1 MLQESLICKFVYNIC
16 SYLGRIWPDSFIAL
30 IFRKAGAFFKAL
42 FSGSFIAGIV
52 AREGIVNRTYEGSL
66 LFRLVDG
73 LLNLPQRL
81 LHPLYKKTEIVFG
94 ESLLFKILLFILD
107 RLHLLIAGFIFIALI
122 VPDQKWYNMYSTIAM
137 AALLFL
143 YFLKTIVDGRTG
155 FHTGAFNVFLVL
167 FIVCIILAEVFSIM
181 PGNSLR
187 FLAFYLTCFMLVLLL
202 IATIRTKKDMR
213 GFLAVAFVGMTAAS
227 LYGVY
232 QQIIHVPVNPAWVDT
247 SVNQGSMTRVYSFFG
262 NPNNFAEIILLF
274 LPFYFAALFNT
285 KSALMK
291 LVYLALACPL
301 FLSLVFTQTRIAW
314 IAFVIA
320 GVVYLFFKEKRLIP
334 VFILLGVASIPFLPQ
349 SIIMRLRT
357 ITNVL
362 DSSVKTRIQVWQT
375 VLPILK
381 DYWFTGLGLG
391 NETLLR
397 VSKNYYIFVAKGSIP
412 SHSHNLY
419 LQLWIETGLP
429 GILAFFAFLGTII
442 KKSIKF
448 FYQNKRDAFINNI
461 LIAGLSALVGTLA
474 IGMAEYVWFY
484 PRVMLFFWAVIG
496 IMLAALNIG
505 ARELE
510 QAADGRA
517 GIEAESE
524 EEEQDVAV

>member
-1 MLQESLICKFVYNIC
+1 MC
-16 SYLGRIWPDSFIAL
+16 RIWPDSFIAL
-30 IFRKAGAFFKAL
+30 ILGKAGSFFKAL
-42 FSGSFIAGIV
+42 FSGSCIV
-52 AREGIVNRTYEGSL
+52 DLIAREGIVNRTYEGSL

-73 LLNLPQRL
+73 LLNLPQRV
-81 LHPLYKKTEIVFG
+81 LHPLYKKAEAVFA
-94 ESLLFKILLFILD
+94 ESLLFKVLLLILD
-107 RLHLLIAGFIFIALI
+107 RLHLLLAGFVFIALI
-122 VPDQKWYNMYSTIAM
+122 VPDQKWYNIYSTIVM
-137 AALLFL
+137 TGLLLL
-143 YFLKTIVDGRTG
+143 YLIKTIVDGRTG

-167 FIVCIILAEVFSIM
+167 FLVCVILAEVFSIM

-202 IATIRTKKDMR
+202 IATIRTKKDMSE
-213 GFLAVAFVGMTAAS
+213 FLAVAFAGLTAAG

-247 SVNQGSMTRVYSFFG
+247 SVNQGSMTRVFSFFG
-262 NPNNFAEIILLF
+262 NPNNFAEILLLF

-285 KSALMK
+285 RNVLMK

-301 FLSLVFTQTRIAW
+301 FLSIVFTQTRIAW

-320 GVVYLFFKEKRLIP
+320 GFVYLLFKEKRLIP
-334 VFILLGVASIPFLPQ
+334 VFILLGIVSIPFLPQ

-362 DSSVKTRIQVWQT
+362 DSSITTRLQVWKT
-375 VLPILK
+375 VIPILK

-397 VSKNYYIFVAKGSIP
+397 VSKNYYIFVSKGSIP

-429 GILAFFAFLGTII
+429 GILAFFAFLGTIV
-442 KKSIKF
+442 KKSIRSL
-448 FYQNKRDAFINNI
+448 YQKRKDAYVNNI
-461 LIAGLSALVGTLA
+461 LIAGLSALAGILA

-496 IMLAALNIG
+496 IMLAALKIG
-505 ARELE
+505 ANELE
-510 QAADGRA
+510 QAADGSVDTD
-517 GIEAESE
+517 EESE

>member
-1 MLQESLICKFVYNIC
+1 MIYKFIYNIY
-16 SYLGRIWPDSFIAL
+16 SYLGKIWPDSYIAL
-30 IFRKAGAFFKAL
+30 IFRKVGSFFKAI
-42 FSGSFIAGIV
+42 FSGSHILDFV
-52 AREGIVNRTYEGSL
+52 AREGIINRNYEGSL

-81 LHPLYKKTEIVFG
+81 LHPVYKKAETVFR
-94 ESLLFKILLFILD
+94 ESFLFRVLLLILD
-107 RLHLLIAGFIFIALI
+107 KLHLLLAGFIFIALI
-122 VPDQKWYNMYSTIAM
+122 IPHDYWNNRYSTAVM
-137 AALLFL
+137 AAILFL
-143 YFLKTIVDGRTG
+143 YFVKTIVEGRTG
-155 FHTGAFNVFLVL
+155 FQTGAFNVFLVL
-167 FIVCIILAEVFSIM
+167 FLVSVTLAEVFSIM
-181 PGNSLR
+181 PGSSLR

-202 IATIRTKKDMR
+202 IATIRTKKDMSEA
-213 GFLAVAFVGMTAAS
+213 LAVIFAGMTAAS

-247 SVNQGSMTRVYSFFG
+247 SVNQGSMTRVYSFFE

-274 LPFYFAALFNT
+274 LPLYFAALFNT
-285 KSALMK
+285 KNALMR

-314 IAFVIA
+314 IAFVIT
-320 GVVYLFFKEKRLIP
+320 GFVYLFFKEKRLIP
-334 VFILLGVASIPFLPQ
+334 VFILLGVVSIPFLPQ
-349 SIIMRLRT
+349 SVIMRLRT

-362 DSSVKTRIQVWQT
+362 DSSITTRLQVWQT

-429 GILAFFAFLGTII
+429 GILTFFAFLGTIV
-442 KKSIKF
+442 KKSIRSLYK
-448 FYQNKRDAFINNI
+448 NKRNVFVNNI
-461 LIAGLSALVGTLA
+461 LIAGLSALMGTLA
-474 IGMAEYVWFY
+474 IGMAEHVWFY

-505 ARELE
+505 ANELE
-510 QAADGRA
+510 QTSDGSVDVQ
-517 GIEAESE
+517 AESNE
-524 EEEQDVAV
+524 EEEDVAV